1 MSAMG
6 RPAALLSVSESIFGL
21 AAEVKLQVNCV
32 GVQLAQASHMR
43 TAKVTLGNAPPQ
55 M

>member
-6 RPAALLSVSESIFGL
+6 WPAVLLSVSESIFGS

-43 TAKVTLGNAPPQ
+43 TAKVMFRNVPPQ